1 MYRPTDPQAPVFVS
15 GFQLPASAQKALERS
30 WASGFRKHL
39 FPLLLQNEER
49 FAALY
54 DQYTG
59 RPNWSAARMAGL
71 CIIQDWFD
79 MTDRA
84 LEEALCFD
92 IRLQHALDLCPDEA
106 YLSRRSLSDFR
117 LRLVIED
124 PEMKILREV
133 FDAITEEAIKSLG
146 LSIGRQRLDSTHITS
161 NIRVRGRED
170 LFRRTLRHFVKELA
184 DKCPEGF
191 KTLSKAV
198 QQWHLGE
205 ESGESSWF
213 GKGGSRIP
221 LQQLAQWAVDVG
233 FAFSNDQRALEWE
246 SYFSLARLVAEYCV
260 FEEVTSADPS
270 PAKQRVVAPVV
281 ETGRSEPATSEN
293 PDDDSDDEGPAS
305 PTTSGPTTPSTPIV
319 EGVLKGGRNG
329 GSSLQSPHDPDAG
342 YGHKGKGY
350 SVHITET
357 CDNPESPELITDFEV
372 RSAADNDWGKSTPV
386 LQRLNERNRA
396 PDVLFADAGYPT
408 PASLVDAEEV
418 GVALRAPVNR
428 HGGKDEVVGLEAF
441 EFDDQGCVITCPR
454 GHAPTHHATRREPGC
469 DVPEPHAYF
478 DGNTCRVCP
487 LNGECVARGK
497 KTGRFHVRI
506 ASRMIA
512 RDLAVQAQKEPAWW
526 QEYSTRS
533 GIEATNSELKR
544 GHGMDH
550 LRVRRGERVA
560 MRVALK
566 IIACNTKRWLRGRQ
580 AIAVA

>member
-1 MYRPTDPQAPVFVS
+1 MYRPTDPQAPLFVA
-15 GFQLPASAQKALERS
+15 GFQLPASAQKALDRS
-30 WASGFRKHL
+30 WASGFRKHI

-54 DQYTG
+54 DQHTG

-92 IRLQHALDLCPDEA
+92 LRLQHALDLCPDEA

-133 FDAITEEAIKSLG
+133 FDAITEEAIRSLG
-146 LSIGRQRLDSTHITS
+146 LSIGKQRLDSTHITS

-170 LFRRTLRHFVKELA
+170 LFRRTLAHFIKELA
-184 DKCPEGF
+184 GRYLEGF
-191 KTLSKAV
+191 NTLPTAI

-205 ESGESSWF
+205 ESEESSWF
-213 GKGGSRIP
+213 GKGGLRTP

-233 FAFSNDQRALEWE
+233 FTFSNDQRVLEWE
-246 SYFSLARLVAEYCV
+246 SYFILARLVAEYCV
-260 FEEVTSADPS
+260 FDEAPSAEPS
-270 PAKQRVVAPVV
+270 PVKQRVVAPVV
-281 ETGRSEPATSEN
+281 ETSRGEPGTSEN
-293 PDDDSDDEGPAS
+293 PDDEGPS
-305 PTTSGPTTPSTPIV
+305 NPTTSGPVTPTTPV
-319 EGVLKGGRNG
+319 VKGVLKLGRNG
-329 GSSLQSPHDPDAG
+329 GFSLQSPHDPDAG
-342 YGHKGKGY
+342 YGHKGRGY

-386 LQRLNERNRA
+386 LQRLNERSRA

-408 PASLVDAEEV
+408 PASLVEAEEV
-418 GVALRAPVNR
+418 GVDLRAPVSR

-441 EFDDQGCVITCPR
+441 EFDEQGCVMTCPQ

-487 LNGECVARGK
+487 LNGKCVARGK

-512 RDLAVQAQKEPAWW
+512 RDLAVQAQKESTWW

-533 GIEATNSELKR
+533 GIEATNSEQNA
-544 GHGMDH
+544 
-550 LRVRRGERVA
+550 A
-560 MRVALK
+560 M
-566 IIACNTKRWLRGRQ
+566 G
-580 AIAVA
+580 